1 MLKFTVKEVF
11 LIYLTL
17 FTLSVPVT
25 LDPNTAHSNLKFSE
39 ELTSVQYSS
48 KQLLP
53 DNPERCTSRLSVL
66 GATGFTSGKH
76 SWTVEVGQSKNWYI
90 GVARESIQ
98 RKSTIFLN
106 PAEGFWVIG
115 LCNGD
120 SYWAQ
125 TSPRTKL
132 MLKQKP
138 ERITVEL
145 DCDKGKVVFISAAD
159 LITIHTFKDRFTEK
173 IFPFLSP
180 GLYEG
185 GKISS
190 SLKICPLTITVNVE

>member
-1 MLKFTVKEVF
+1 MV
-11 LIYLTL
+11 
-17 FTLSVPVT
+17 TLSVPIT
-25 LDPNTAHSNLKFSE
+25 LDPNTAHSNLKISE
-39 ELTSVQYSS
+39 ELTCLQYSS

-53 DNPERCTSRLSVL
+53 DNPERCTSRLCVL
-66 GATGFTSGKH
+66 GANGFTSGKH
-76 SWTVEVGQSKNWYI
+76 SWTVEVGQSKDWYI
-90 GVARESIQ
+90 GVARESIK

-120 SYWAQ
+120 SLWAQ

-132 MLKQKP
+132 VLKQKP

-145 DCDKGKVVFISAAD
+145 DCDKGKVVFINTAN
-159 LITIHTFKDRFTEK
+159 LTTLHTFKDRFTER
-173 IFPFLSP
+173 IFPYFSP
-180 GLYEG
+180 GLYEE

-190 SLKICPLTITVNVE
+190 PLTICPLTITVGVK